1 MATHT
6 IATTSADTRIKRYR
20 QAERAL
26 WADYGLEPAE
36 RFVELRTPAARLRL
50 LDVGSGEPVLF
61 VHGTV
66 GPGSWP
72 ALVCELRGFRCLVL
86 DRPGWGLSSAVV
98 FSRSEFKAV
107 VADVLRGVLDGLGL
121 DRAHLVGGSIGNV
134 WALRVAAQHPSRV
147 GRVALLGGGPL
158 LPQVCVPGIIR
169 LLASPAG
176 ALLVRIPGKPQ
187 RVRSILR
194 KNGHGASLDAGQI
207 PDPFIDWRVAVE
219 RDTKSMRN
227 EREMVRSLVRGRSWR
242 PGLTFDDADLAA
254 IEQPAVYI
262 YGTADPVGTVDVYRR
277 VTELLPRGKLVLLD
291 GLGHQPWL
299 DDPSKVAAIVG
310 SFLAE
315 S

>member
-1 MATHT
+1 MATQT

-72 ALVCELRGFRCLVL
+72 ALVRELRGFRCLVL

-107 VADVLRGVLDGLGL
+107 V
-121 DRAHLVGGSIGNV
+121 
-134 WALRVAAQHPSRV
+134 
-147 GRVALLGGGPL
+147 
-158 LPQVCVPGIIR
+158 
-169 LLASPAG
+169 
-176 ALLVRIPGKPQ
+176 
-187 RVRSILR
+187 
-194 KNGHGASLDAGQI
+194 
-207 PDPFIDWRVAVE
+207 
-219 RDTKSMRN
+219 
-227 EREMVRSLVRGRSWR
+227 
-242 PGLTFDDADLAA
+242 
-254 IEQPAVYI
+254 EQPAVYI